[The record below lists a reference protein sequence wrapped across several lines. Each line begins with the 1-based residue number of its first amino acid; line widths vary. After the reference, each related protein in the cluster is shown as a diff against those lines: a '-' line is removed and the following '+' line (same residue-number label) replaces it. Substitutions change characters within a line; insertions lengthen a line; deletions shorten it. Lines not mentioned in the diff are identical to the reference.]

1 MRCVIE
7 CLIHLLRVENA
18 LELVPVEYEKAY
30 NWFQTME
37 GKCISRLPMGS
48 YTPEGFDHPLARQ
61 AGIYR
66 PSYRTLKSKGHT
78 RCGEPAKPY
87 ALSVHSEGQTRYA
100 DKDALVRQDGTWIL
114 DYKAQR
120 AKSGPAISQGYNKS
134 LRNCLED
141 GVPVGVMVKSS
152 KGYKVLGLAY
162 VEKYNTALDMFTLH
176 GPVNAKTELQGSF
189 DLLEDMAICPPE
201 AKKSLDWSGD
211 DERKMV
217 LRERAIR
224 EGQGRFRKEVFRAY
238 GGACA
243 LTDVNVPEVLQAAH
257 IDSYRGQYTQVVGN
271 GILLRSDIHLL
282 YDAQLLAIRPESHV
296 IEVSKRLLGTPYE
309 CLAKA
314 FVGGRP
320 RTLRVPEYSDDAP
333 IEELLE
339 LHYRE
344 FLIANAAR

>member
-1 MRCVIE
+1 MGFEISLTVPLFLDEGSLLLVFSRVGELDE
-7 CLIHLLRVENA
+7 C
-18 LELVPVEYEKAY
+18 KAGDPY
-30 NWFQTME
+30 AEQAQDVSWFDLSHNRE
-37 GKCISRLPMGS
+37 
-48 YTPEGFDHPLARQ
+48 
-61 AGIYR
+61 
-66 PSYRTLKSKGHT
+66 
-78 RCGEPAKPY
+78 RCGADP
-87 ALSVHSEGQTRYA
+87 HGEG
-100 DKDALVRQDGTWIL
+100 DCFEDELRQRPRL
-114 DYKAQR
+114 AQ
-120 AKSGPAISQGYNKS
+120 SGRFPNRGP
-134 LRNCLED
+134 CLEQLVD
-141 GVPVGVMVKSS
+141 RGTELLGKQGERRGIR
-152 KGYKVLGLAY
+152 KGEV
-162 VEKYNTALDMFTLH
+162 TLH

-257 IDSYRGQYTQVVGN
+257 IDPYRGQYTQVVGN

-314 FVGGRP
+314 FAGGRP